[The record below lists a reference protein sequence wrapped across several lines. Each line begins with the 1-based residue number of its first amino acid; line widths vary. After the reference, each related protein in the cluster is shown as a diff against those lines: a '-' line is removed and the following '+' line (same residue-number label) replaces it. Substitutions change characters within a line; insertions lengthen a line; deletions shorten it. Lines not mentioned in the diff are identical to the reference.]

1 MISID
6 TLTSTWNALS
16 PEAQLAQWETF
27 IADLDGGCGGFHV
40 YYRVLMPLWD
50 QGDVP
55 DRIEAAQLAKYEDEM
70 RTEHL
75 WALQHPSTADLWMD
89 YGIRQLDPATADI
102 DLDELPY

>member
-1 MISID
+1 
-6 TLTSTWNALS
+6 
-16 PEAQLAQWETF
+16 
-27 IADLDGGCGGFHV
+27 
-40 YYRVLMPLWD
+40 MPLWD

-70 RTEHL
+70 RAEHL
-75 WALQHPSTADLWMD
+75 WALQHPSTADFWMD